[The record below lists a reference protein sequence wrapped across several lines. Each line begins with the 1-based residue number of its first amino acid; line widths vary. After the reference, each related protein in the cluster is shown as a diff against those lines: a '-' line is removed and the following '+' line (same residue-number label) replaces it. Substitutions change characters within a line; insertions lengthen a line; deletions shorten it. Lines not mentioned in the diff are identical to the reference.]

1 MRHVWVCHRLVKP
14 KGYIRFIWTGQS
26 VPIYEAPSS
35 TELRQLLKRPCTA
48 ESKERVTSTALSP
61 SLLVKFVKTYVPSPE
76 LQKMQATLREA
87 AAAEAKRDWRD
98 KIAW

>member
-26 VPIYEAPSS
+26 VPTYEAPSS
-35 TELRQLLKRPCTA
+35 TELRQLLQRPCTA
-48 ESKERVTSTALSP
+48 DSRQRVASTALSP
-61 SLLVKFVKTYVPSPE
+61 SLLVKIVKMYIPSPE
-76 LQKMQATLREA
+76 LQKMQAELRERA
-87 AAAEAKRDWRD
+87 ATEAERDWRD